1 MNEQTEVSNEATA
14 EVISEWLEPSPVGSE
29 FMRHSAAMEP
39 AARVPVH
46 KAFQIAPGFNVG
58 MLRKMAE
65 AYKPKRI
72 VVIDHEQNG
81 FEVRR
86 LGNSDDVSLFYASL
100 NKGESSN
107 SFASNEQAKYIKKVL
122 VEFLTMEE
130 DQVIKYDAQGAKL
143 REAGCIGYAYV
154 QRRLANVATFKK
166 DAEGSTAGIKKA
178 LSQLESDGY
187 LRKLTEEEANE
198 LFGTNATVYRVM
210 KPTKLDKYS
219 NCRIS

>member
-1 MNEQTEVSNEATA
+1 MNEEVEVKDEAKNEAA
-14 EVISEWLEPSPVGSE
+14 SEWLQPSPVGDE

-39 AARVPVH
+39 AARVPVY
-46 KAFQIAPGFNVG
+46 KAFAIAPGFNVG

-72 VVIDHEQNG
+72 VVIDHEQSG

-100 NKGESSN
+100 NKETSN
-107 SFASNEQAKYIKKVL
+107 AFASNEQAEYIKKVL

-143 REAGCIGYAYV
+143 REAGCIGYAFL
-154 QRRLANVATFKK
+154 QRKCASVAAFRK
-166 DAEGSTAGIKKA
+166 DAEGSTAGIKKV
-178 LSQLESDGY
+178 LSQFEAEGL
-187 LRKLTEEEANE
+187 LRKLSDEEANE
-198 LFGTNATVYRVM
+198 LFATSATIYRIN
-210 KPTKLDKYS
+210 KGGL
-219 NCRIS
+219 